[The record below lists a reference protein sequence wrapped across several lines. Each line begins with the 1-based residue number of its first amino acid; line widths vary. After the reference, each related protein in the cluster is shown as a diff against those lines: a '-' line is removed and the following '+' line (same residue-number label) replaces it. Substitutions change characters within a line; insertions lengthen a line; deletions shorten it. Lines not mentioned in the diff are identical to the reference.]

1 MIGGYKLLLWIGIL
15 VIVLPFI
22 GVPVFWKEIILFLV
36 GIVLVAQSLFIHHQE
51 KMFLDTKDEEVF
63 VENNLQN

>member
-22 GVPVFWKEIILFLV
+22 GVPVFWKEIVLFFIGIILV
-36 GIVLVAQSLFIHHQE
+36 SQSLFIHHQE
-51 KMFLDTKDEEVF
+51 KMFLDAKDEEVF
-63 VENNLQN
+63 VENN

>member
-15 VIVLPFI
+15 IIVLPFI
-22 GVPVFWKEIILFLV
+22 GVPSFWKEIILFLV
-36 GIVLVAQSLFIHHQE
+36 GIVLVAQSLFVRHQE

-63 VENNLQN
+63 VENN

>member
-22 GVPVFWKEIILFLV
+22 GVPVFWKEIVLFFIGIILV
-36 GIVLVAQSLFIHHQE
+36 SQSLFIQHKK
-51 KMFLDTKDEEVF
+51 KMFLDAKDEEVF
-63 VENNLQN
+63 VENKMKN